1 MMRARQIIV
10 AAIPIPAFT
19 PVGNTEIDLELG
31 GALEFTALLPDGIAS
46 NVVEAIV
53 VATAVVEVVN
63 VLLVAVVVLKV
74 VCTTCEVI
82 LK

>member
-1 MMRARQIIV
+1 MIRARQINV

-19 PVGNTEIDLELG
+19 PVGNTEISLGLEDG
-31 GALEFTALLPDGIAS
+31 LESTALLPDRVAC
-46 NVVEAIV
+46 NVVEAVV
-53 VATAVVEVVN
+53 VATAVVEAVN
-63 VLLVAVVVLKV
+63 VLLVAVDVLKV